1 MKVKELRNI
10 LEIVDGECE
19 VLVVNKFLDA
29 YQIERGDVDPYY
41 KKQTTDNEVPFCLRI
56 ED

>member
-41 KKQTTDNEVPFCLRI
+41 TKQTTDNEVPFCLRI